1 MNPSTFASDARDY
14 YEERAAILEYCEG
27 LDRATAERL
36 AFAQTA
42 LRIRRGA
49 P

>member
-1 MNPSTFASDARDY
+1 MNPDVFAPDWRDH

-36 AFAQTA
+36 AYVQIVKRMRAA
-42 LRIRRGA
+42 A
-49 P
+49 

>member
-1 MNPSTFASDARDY
+1 MNPNVFTPDWRDT

-36 AFAQTA
+36 AYVQ
-42 LRIRRGA
+42 IVKRRRA
-49 P
+49 SR

>member
-1 MNPSTFASDARDY
+1 MSPDVFSADFRDW
-14 YEERAAILEYCEG
+14 YEERAAFLEFCEG
-27 LDRATAERL
+27 LDRQTAERL

-42 LRIRRGA
+42 LKMRGK

>member
-1 MNPSTFASDARDY
+1 MNPSAFPDDWRDH

-27 LDRATAERL
+27 LDRRTAERL
-36 AFAQTA
+36 AFVQIVKRMRAS
-42 LRIRRGA
+42 